1 MTPKPSDLARR
12 DVSVLDQVRVQ
23 HKRELILLDELVEEA
38 HQIATAFVTKGW
50 PPEVAATLTDITLDR
65 WDNQ

>member
-38 HQIATAFVTKGW
+38 HQIATAFVAKGW
-50 PPEVAATLTDITLDR
+50 DPQVAATLTDITLDR